1 MLSLRPKAK
10 SHVDQIGLIGK
21 FLSNAVPAKWI
32 ALTQDRYLEPAQYS
46 ALFAKVGYRFGKD
59 AQNRFF
65 LPKLDNTTGGLGYFL
80 KVMGSGE
87 TNGQLIATPER
98 PKHQH
103 SRSTTLDGDHSHTL
117 PTDRYLRSS
126 PNSGRKNANGTGTPY
141 SEPTKMTHSS
151 HSHSDSASGLTTGLN
166 LSNKGSVSAPPA
178 VEVIMAIYA
187 GV

>member
-1 MLSLRPKAK
+1 MLSLRPKSK
-10 SHVDQIGLIGK
+10 SLVDQIGLIGK
-21 FLSNAVPAKWI
+21 FLSDAVPPKWI

-59 AQNRFF
+59 AQNRFL
-65 LPKLDNTTGGLGYFL
+65 LPKLNNTTSGLGYFL
-80 KVMGSGE
+80 KILGSGE
-87 TNGQLIATPER
+87 TNGQLVVTPER

-103 SRSTTLDGDHSHTL
+103 SRSTSLDGSHSHTL
-117 PTDRYLRSS
+117 PNSRYLRSS
-126 PNSGRKNANGTGTPY
+126 PNSGRKNANGTGTSY
-141 SEPTKMTHSS
+141 SEPTTIS
-151 HSHSDSASGLTTGLN
+151 HGSHIHSDTSSGTIAGMA